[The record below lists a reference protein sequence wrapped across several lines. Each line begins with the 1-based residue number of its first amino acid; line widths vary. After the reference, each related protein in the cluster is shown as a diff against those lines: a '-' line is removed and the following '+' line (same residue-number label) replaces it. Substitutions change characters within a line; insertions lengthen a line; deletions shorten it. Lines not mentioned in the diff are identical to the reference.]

1 MLAPV
6 EVDTSIV
13 ELLRENTEE
22 VKRDAGDILVKLLS
36 NIVAAPNNMKYRQ
49 IKFVL

>member
-22 VKRDAGDILVKLLS
+22 VKKDAGDILVKLLS
-36 NIVAAPNNMKYRQ
+36 NIVAASTNVKYR
-49 IKFVL
+49 